1 MESNKNDNDANMQ
14 KINIGRRIGGI
25 LLIMLMLLI
34 WIVIITILK
43 MEALGGLIVIIPMF
57 YLIKG
62 IWNSFVLQKVK
73 PKQTHNPSLLI
84 DESNIDNSMHT
95 NKSNDIISK
104 TIETNAII
112 TNTPSTKPS
121 WFKQGINFLTFDT
134 PTFRSIFDEGQ
145 RRSVFILSF
154 VFPVIFSYIFIR
166 DYEKDFFGDDEDF
179 IFFSI
184 LFYLMYFVILLIY
197 IWIREGSGNVRPG
210 GNAAKSLWNL
220 VKVGVVSFLIVA
232 AVAISFQEYERVQE
246 QKSIEEEK
254 ELIREKTERF
264 ISCLYNEQI
273 DCFTSLVAY
282 QSKNQIETE
291 MIGTFREYDFKNG
304 SIANIYV
311 ERNNSYPMK
320 YEVRGQIDYE
330 VKPNR
335 EKEYYHRLKNII
347 LKFDQNLNVIEFI
360 VDEN

>member
-1 MESNKNDNDANMQ
+1 MESNNYNNDANMQ

-25 LLIMLMLLI
+25 LLIMLLLLI
-34 WIVIITILK
+34 WIVIIAILK
-43 MEALGGLIVIIPMF
+43 MEALGGLIVVIPMF

-84 DESNIDNSMHT
+84 DESNIENSMHT

-134 PTFRSIFDEGQ
+134 PTFRSVFDEGQ
-145 RRSVFILSF
+145 RRIILVISITVPILLAYLWF
-154 VFPVIFSYIFIR
+154 YKFDSGNVPSDWYGAIPIFYVIFHV
-166 DYEKDFFGDDEDF
+166 
-179 IFFSI
+179 
-184 LFYLMYFVILLIY
+184 VILIY
-197 IWIREGSGNVRPG
+197 IWIREGQGKVRPG
-210 GNAAKSLWNL
+210 GNAGKSLRKM
-220 VKVGVVSFLIVA
+220 VIIVVILYLFIVA
-232 AVAISFQEYERVQE
+232 VALSYQEYEKGKR
-246 QKSIEEEK
+246 IEEEK
-254 ELIREKTERF
+254 EMVRDKTERF

-273 DCFTSLVAY
+273 NCITSLVAY
-282 QSKNQIETE
+282 QNKNQIKTE

-304 SIANIYV
+304 QLLNV
-311 ERNNSYPMK
+311 EVFKKSEHPLL
-320 YEVRGQIDYE
+320 YEVTGQLDYE

-335 EKEYYHRLKNII
+335 EKEYYHGLKNII
-347 LKFDQNLNVIEFI
+347 LKFDRNLDIIEYT
-360 VDEN
+360 VDEK